1 MLVSTVQQ
9 SESAM
14 YIHIYIYP
22 LPFRFPS
29 HSGHHSALSRVPCT
43 IKYVLIS
50 YLFYTWYQY
59 CICEENKNTNLKRY
73 FHPYVHCIL
82 FTIVKQWK

>member
-14 YIHIYIYP
+14 YIHIYKYP

-29 HSGHHSALSRVPCT
+29 HSGHHSALSRVPFT